1 VDQTDVTAIVI
12 PLSASQ
18 TLTRARSLLESGR
31 GAALPELLKLIETLS
46 LNVSEVTIPE
56 LAELIEKD
64 AVILA
69 KVLSVANMLANNPG
83 MAPMTTLTQAIH
95 QIGYNRIRTIAV
107 SLMLLE
113 TVGSN
118 CPIEQTEAVG
128 YALCAGLL
136 AQGTAE
142 ELGTHDGELVFAC
155 ATLRCFGRILMA
167 TVSPEHMREAQKL
180 VPEYTLPVAISRMYG
195 LTSLELSR
203 ELFSTSRLPKEM
215 LRTFRDCEP
224 EAMNSGSAN
233 YDSHLLGITDFACRL
248 SELALDSRDD
258 ADAFN
263 RKSNVLTRRFGRL
276 IPGAEE
282 MTAPLLTRAD
292 DRLRSFS
299 RCHGT
304 RALPAMG
311 LNRIRQRLER
321 MQPEADFEPA
331 SDASSAPHVD
341 QPAGP
346 RSPANDAL
354 SATAETA
361 MWEAALEKSGAFD
374 VVAPTRDVDQRIDS
388 LNLIGESLKFDTGWL
403 FELTLDGKGFTRTTS
418 VGDHAR
424 AGTVEAVYV
433 RSTERTVFGVCLQR
447 REVVVLHDTADRTI
461 TRYLPEWWH
470 DIAHAPKALALIP
483 IQRAGKVHALVLAGW
498 RTPRRVSLTESQ
510 VAQAQ
515 DACLRAI
522 ESVGARALTS
532 RSR

>member
-1 VDQTDVTAIVI
+1 MVQADGTAVVI
-12 PLSASQ
+12 PLSAAQ
-18 TLTRARSLLESGR
+18 TLTRARSLLDSGR

-46 LNVSEVTIPE
+46 LNVSEVTISE

-64 AVILA
+64 PVILA
-69 KVLSVANMLANNPG
+69 KVLTVANMLSNNPG

-113 TVGSN
+113 TVGTN

-142 ELGTHDGELVFAC
+142 ELGSHDGELVFAC
-155 ATLRCFGRILMA
+155 ATLRSFGRILMA
-167 TVSPEHMREAQKL
+167 AVCPERTRAAHKL
-180 VPEYTLPVAISRMYG
+180 VPEYTLPVALSRMYG
-195 LTSLELSR
+195 LTPLELSR

-224 EAMNSGSAN
+224 EAMQSGSSN
-233 YDSHLLGITDFACRL
+233 YDAHLLGIADFACRL
-248 SELALDSRDD
+248 SELALDSHDD
-258 ADAFN
+258 ADEFN

-292 DRLRSFS
+292 DRLRDFS

-311 LNRIRQRLER
+311 LNRIRQRLDR
-321 MQPEADFEPA
+321 MQPEADFDPIVATPA
-331 SDASSAPHVD
+331 NLSLVPLAPD
-341 QPAGP
+341 LE
-346 RSPANDAL
+346 SPANDGLRAGDE
-354 SATAETA
+354 TTPWETA
-361 MWEAALEKSGAFD
+361 LEASGAFGIIETIPEAD
-374 VVAPTRDVDQRIDS
+374 HRVAT
-388 LNLIGESLKFDTGWL
+388 LNLIGETLNFDTGWL
-403 FELTLDGKGFTRTTS
+403 FQLTPDGKGFSRTTS
-418 VGDHAR
+418 VGQHAP
-424 AGTVEAVYV
+424 AANGATIYV

-461 TRYLPEWWH
+461 TRYLPEWWNELV
-470 DIAHAPKALALIP
+470 AAPKALALIP
-483 IQRAGKVHALVLAGW
+483 IHRAGKVHALLLAGW
-498 RTPRRVSLTESQ
+498 RTPRRVALTESQ

-515 DACLRAI
+515 DACMRAI
-522 ESVGARALTS
+522 ESVTAPSA
-532 RSR
+532 